1 MDDSVTSGPVEKAFL
16 QCLEHQDLRDLLTL
30 DRIRVSTFLI
40 YANNI
45 KYMTKEEECFR
56 EIIIFMLLT
65 DELIISKLSHME
77 NQINIKS
84 K

>member
-1 MDDSVTSGPVEKAFL
+1 
-16 QCLEHQDLRDLLTL
+16 
-30 DRIRVSTFLI
+30 
-40 YANNI
+40 
-45 KYMTKEEECFR
+45 MTKEEECFR

-65 DELIISKLSHME
+65 DELIISKLSLNME

>member
-1 MDDSVTSGPVEKAFL
+1 
-16 QCLEHQDLRDLLTL
+16 
-30 DRIRVSTFLI
+30 
-40 YANNI
+40 
-45 KYMTKEEECFR
+45 MTKEEECFR
-56 EIIIFMLLT
+56 EIVIFMLLT